1 MKDLFARLLPA
12 WLEEFRPALRFLFIF
27 LAVYAGMSLAYQG
40 YLQRSGAHVDPMSRI
55 LGEHA
60 AMGLSAVGY
69 AAVSEHSPGL
79 QEERILIDSI
89 AKVKVIEGCNGLSVM
104 ILFLAFVLAFGPWS
118 SRKGK
123 FVVWGL
129 LAIHAF
135 NVIRVAVL
143 ALIIHHS
150 DGSWY
155 SVQKNLFTGSIYLLV
170 LVLWVLWTRQS
181 ITKKDHEQVS

>member
-1 MKDLFARLLPA
+1 
-12 WLEEFRPALRFLFIF
+12 
-27 LAVYAGMSLAYQG
+27 
-40 YLQRSGAHVDPMSRI
+40 
-55 LGEHA
+55 
-60 AMGLSAVGY
+60 
-69 AAVSEHSPGL
+69 
-79 QEERILIDSI
+79 
-89 AKVKVIEGCNGLSVM
+89 VIEGCNGLSVM

-181 ITKKDHEQVS
+181 IAKKDHEQVS

>member
-1 MKDLFARLLPA
+1 MKDLFARLLPS
-12 WLEEFRPALRFLFIF
+12 WLEEFRPALRFLMVF
-27 LAVYAGMSLAYQG
+27 LAVYAGMSLAYQV
-40 YLQRSGAHVDPMSRI
+40 YLQRSGTHVDPMSRI

-60 AMGLSAVGY
+60 AMGLRAVGY
-69 AAVSEHSPGL
+69 TAVSEHSLGL

-181 ITKKDHEQVS
+181 ITIKDHEQVS

>member
-1 MKDLFARLLPA
+1 MKSLFTRLLPA
-12 WLEEFRPALRFLFIF
+12 WLEEFRPALRFLLIF

-40 YLQRSGAHVDPMSRI
+40 YLHRSGTQVDPMSCI

-60 AMGLSAVGY
+60 ALALRAVGY
-69 AAVSEHSPGL
+69 TALSEHSPGY
-79 QEERILIDSI
+79 QEERVLIDGI

-118 SRKGK
+118 KRKGI
-123 FVVWGL
+123 FVAWGL
-129 LAIHAF
+129 VAIHAF

-170 LVLWVLWTRQS
+170 LVLWILWTRQS
-181 ITKKDHEQVS
+181 IQQADHEPVG

>member
-12 WLEEFRPALRFLFIF
+12 WLEEFRPALRFLLIF

-40 YLQRSGAHVDPMSRI
+40 YLQRSGAQVDPMSRI

-60 AMGLSAVGY
+60 ALALRAVGY
-69 AAVSEHSPGL
+69 TALSEHSPGY
-79 QEERILIDSI
+79 QEERVLIDGI

-118 SRKGK
+118 KRKGI
-123 FVVWGL
+123 FVAWGL
-129 LAIHAF
+129 VAIHAF

-170 LVLWVLWTRQS
+170 LVLWIIWTRLGIIKPENEKAQ
-181 ITKKDHEQVS
+181 

>member
-1 MKDLFARLLPA
+1 
-12 WLEEFRPALRFLFIF
+12 
-27 LAVYAGMSLAYQG
+27 
-40 YLQRSGAHVDPMSRI
+40 MSRI

-60 AMGLSAVGY
+60 AMGLRAVGY
-69 AAVSEHSPGL
+69 TAVSEHSPGL
-79 QEERILIDSI
+79 KEERILIDSI

-104 ILFLAFVLAFGPWS
+104 ILFLAFVFAFGPWS

-170 LVLWVLWTRQS
+170 LMLWVLWTRQS
-181 ITKKDHEQVS
+181 IAKKDHEQVP